1 MSEKR
6 SKYDKMEI
14 FLGALSWIAVVIILL
29 FVLFTTLHLNTIIN
43 WPMFGNYLFLEI
55 SLFIGLSIWAIR
67 FYVNSK
73 RYTSYFK
80 YSVFSFVFAVIQLI
94 FILFTVY

>member
-6 SKYDKMEI
+6 SKFDKMEL
-14 FLGALSWIAVVIILL
+14 FLNRLSWVAVVIILL
-29 FVLFTTLHLNTIIN
+29 FVLFTTLHLNSIIN
-43 WPMFGNYLFLEI
+43 WPVFNNYLMLEI

-73 RYTSYFK
+73 RYPSYFK
-80 YSVFSFVFAVIQLI
+80 YSVFSLVFAVIQLI
-94 FILFTVY
+94 FILSNVY